1 MTKRLIFK
9 QCGVINKVSI
19 RAAIEPE
26 KHPPKGAGIDGGY
39 PRILDLDI
47 CTGSDHITYNKINN
61 WSVTQGTFDPF
72 SLFDATLKRLEAVT
86 TEVTQAGVSF
96 TLDTYS
102 VKLAGKG
109 SISFPGGSGYSWSTG
124 NTTNAETIDSDE
136 VTVTFTGTPPTGISI
151 QMQNNVDEVQ
161 SISVTLESTDEEV
174 LVNGDFT
181 DIEVQFYDI
190 ESWYGD
196 AYSGIIPR
204 DTLGWLQGFN
214 EDIIY
219 TIFE

>member
-19 RAAIEPE
+19 RAVIEPE

-109 SISFPGGSGYSWSTG
+109 SISFTGGSGYNWSTG
-124 NTTNAETIDSDE
+124 NTTNAETIDNDE

-151 QMQNNVDEVQ
+151 QMQNNIDEIQ
-161 SISVTLESTDEEV
+161 SISITLESTDEEV

-204 DTLGWLQGFN
+204 DALGWLQGFN
-214 EDIIY
+214 DSIIY